1 MLSGLSLS
9 NLPTAANLSNLT
21 AQQIQPA
28 TVDNASQAAN
38 NSQGN
43 ASAAGDSASNASAA
57 NTASNS
63 SNATNNSNQAEAN
76 QANNEAQAKTAD
88 FKQVMQSTA
97 ADKTNKDASK
107 TSDDV
112 QANTE
117 TAEHS
122 DDELDASELSAAVAE
137 VLATI
142 TTSLNNTSDLNVEL
156 NLDFSDLP
164 IEELPVYEA
173 AITLVDQE
181 VQSMM
186 SDTIDAISSI
196 DMTDLNALTQQA
208 EMLDDLQSV
217 HEELLEA
224 GDELR
229 YIQDSQADQSALSF
243 IDDVEID
250 TQEEG
255 IDIQGFQAV
264 AAVELTAVNTDIK
277 PEQVKDQDAGDQI
290 KAIQDLHI
298 EAVKQDDTQKIQ
310 VKTDSVEEASVQA
323 VVAEIAD
330 DQSEETKIEEK
341 SAKVEI
347 QTKDSSNKENFLD
360 KIKFITLKE
369 STSANKVQV
378 DNKAN
383 LDARVKQVLIQA
395 ADEIKSIIT
404 ERAQNRN
411 VDIKTDD
418 IKIHIEIQ
426 DVDISDNVQTD
437 LLGKLATDTFKHL
450 NTIKPEAPV
459 LSPKEVIHI
468 VHDKVMAAPVNTQQ
482 VLRFQLHPKD
492 LGNITITITKEAK
505 GVTIQMVVDNDAAL
519 SSLKQDISSL
529 SSSLRD
535 KGLEL
540 KDIDISKASSE
551 GTSSQQQQRGDF
563 NEAREEQ
570 KKRMNEGQPFWLSE
584 EATKSSFET
593 QLKGMLNLWRSKV

>member
-9 NLPTAANLSNLT
+9 NLPTAANLSNLS

-28 TVDNASQAAN
+28 SADNSSQAAN
-38 NSQGN
+38 SSQGN
-43 ASAAGDSASNASAA
+43 ASTASSSDSANNASAA
-57 NTASNS
+57 NTTSNS
-63 SNATNNSNQAEAN
+63 TNNSNQTDSS
-76 QANNEAQAKTAD
+76 QANNDAQAKSAD

-97 ADKTNKDASK
+97 TDKANKDSSK
-107 TSDDV
+107 SSDEV
-112 QANTE
+112 QASTD
-117 TAEHS
+117 TAEHC
-122 DDELDASELSAAVAE
+122 DEELDASELSAAVAE
-137 VLATI
+137 VLASI

-156 NLDFSDLP
+156 ELNLS
-164 IEELPVYEA
+164 ELPVEQLPAYGA
-173 AITLVDQE
+173 AINLVDQE

-186 SDTIDAISSI
+186 TDTIEAISSI
-196 DMTDLNALTQQA
+196 DMTELSALTEKS
-208 EMLDDLQSV
+208 EMLDDLQSL

-224 GDELR
+224 GDEVR
-229 YIQDSQADQSALSF
+229 YLQDTQASETT
-243 IDDVEID
+243 IDFTDTVQID
-250 TQEEG
+250 TKEQG

-277 PEQVKDQDAGDQI
+277 PEQVKDQDTDKQI
-290 KAIQDLHI
+290 QVIEDLGI
-298 EAVKQDDTQKIQ
+298 AVIKQEDSQKIQ
-310 VKTDSVEEASVQA
+310 VKTDSIKEANLQAA
-323 VVAEIAD
+323 VVEIAD
-330 DQSEETKIEEK
+330 DQAKDTKIEDK
-341 SAKVEI
+341 AVKVEI
-347 QTKDSSNKENFLD
+347 QSKDNSNKESFLD
-360 KIKFITLKE
+360 KIKFVSLKE
-369 STSANKVQV
+369 NANASKVQV

-383 LDARVKQVLIQA
+383 LDSQVKQVLIQT
-395 ADEIKSIIT
+395 ADEIKSMIT

-411 VDIKTDD
+411 LDIKTDD

-468 VHDKVMAAPVNTQQ
+468 VQDKVMAAPVNTQQ

-505 GVTIQMVVDNDAAL
+505 GVSIQMVVDNDAAV

-584 EATKSSFET
+584 ESKPNFES